1 MQQQMNQLV
10 SQCDQMIRQM
20 VNQTNQNTRTYQQMA
35 QTEEQNARELER
47 LVQRE
52 HQTAQTIQ
60 NMIRTHEQ
68 TIQQLNQLQSLV
80 SQISHSAS
88 MISQQNMQMVSQI
101 SQQTP
106 YTASIQ
112 YGQPSASQYNQPATQ
127 YAQTGTYAQDA
138 FRPQGQSTLGLSP
151 TAQAALNQALNP
163 SYQANAA
170 HYTSGQS
177 AGFGQVGSQF
187 GPNGQDNFTPSQ
199 TISPI
204 VSALSG
210 NSGAYRSFQ

>member
-20 VNQTNQNTRTYQQMA
+20 VTQTNQNTRTYQQIA

-60 NMIRTHEQ
+60 NIIRSHEQ
-68 TIQQLNQLQSLV
+68 AIQQLNQLQTLV
-80 SQISHSAS
+80 NQISHSAS
-88 MISQQNMQMVSQI
+88 MISQQNLQMVSQI

-106 YTASIQ
+106 YAAQTQ
-112 YGQPSASQYNQPATQ
+112 YGQPAAGQYNQPAVSQ
-127 YAQTGTYAQDA
+127 YAQTGTYGQEA
-138 FRPQGQSTLGLSP
+138 FRPQGQSAQGLSP
-151 TAQAALNQALNP
+151 TAQAALNQALNQ
-163 SYQANAA
+163 SYQPPQFN
-170 HYTSGQS
+170 SGHS

-199 TISPI
+199 TISPM
-204 VSALSG
+204 VSALSASG
-210 NSGAYRSFQ
+210 NAFRSYQ